1 MRPITSTSSSGE
13 ITTSPSRGHTTSV
26 RKRSLELAILGRLEA
41 GPVHGYEL
49 GKHLAV
55 MLGPFRS
62 LSYGSLYP
70 ALKSLTLRG
79 LIHAQAPERPAT
91 GARKRTV
98 YALTPAGR
106 QYLHEWLRNEDT
118 EAWNETDFDVRFAL
132 FGSTDADTRLRILQ
146 NRRTHT
152 AEALVQLR
160 MQLSE
165 SRTDLDVY
173 TRELVKHGLDNVERE
188 LDWLEHLIESESR
201 RRT

>member
-1 MRPITSTSSSGE
+1 M
-13 ITTSPSRGHTTSV
+13 SV
-26 RKRSLELAILGRLEA
+26 RKRTLELAILGRLEA

-70 ALKSLTLRG
+70 ALKALTLRG

-98 YALTPAGR
+98 YALTHAGR
-106 QYLHEWLRNEDT
+106 DYLHEWLRTEDT

-132 FGSTDADTRLRILQ
+132 FGSTDADTRLRILE

-152 AEALVQLR
+152 AEALVKLRHQLD
-160 MQLSE
+160 E
-165 SRTDLDVY
+165 TGTDLDDY

-188 LDWLEHLIESESR
+188 LNWLEHLIESESHR
-201 RRT
+201 RI